1 MLKSGEI
8 SGFPIKVEMSQVLVK
23 HYEYVINVSTD
34 LNAPNGVFIKNVTA
48 FGEDSLPMTEKEFVV
63 NAT

>member
-34 LNAPNGVFIKNVTA
+34 LNAPNGAYITKRKVS
-48 FGEDSLPMTEKEFVV
+48 GVV
-63 NAT
+63 